1 MKYDYEFAIDTYG
14 HIVSDGMLLGSARQ
28 RGVVENLEGLELE
41 LARLWLEV
49 HEVAQR
55 ASPALPLRGVR
66 AYRRRSAVQDA
77 PPSKRWGAGS
87 QRGEEQGRVSLEF
100 AVPGTWRDRIDP
112 YLRNEGLI
120 WIGQAVASTYTYNVM
135 VDSEEDA
142 RAALAAFGKAM
153 L

>member
-1 MKYDYEFAIDTYG
+1 MEYDSEYAIDTYG

-66 AYRRRSAVQDA
+66 AYRRRSTVQDA
-77 PPSKRWGAGS
+77 PPSKRWGPGS

-100 AVPGTWRDRIDP
+100 AVPG
-112 YLRNEGLI
+112 N
-120 WIGQAVASTYTYNVM
+120 
-135 VDSEEDA
+135 
-142 RAALAAFGKAM
+142 
-153 L
+153 